1 MNMQQAF
8 NKAYLGVIKQGYIA
22 RDDYGTCAYRYQSGR
37 KLLKCGIGHLLAK
50 KDYNPEMERK
60 EVRILADR
68 ELLPPNLNRLPTEFL
83 ADLQDAHDNVS
94 PVSKTQME
102 DFKKNMRVVAD
113 KYDLTVPC

>member
-8 NKAYLGVIKQGYIA
+8 DKAYLGVIKQGCIA
-22 RDDYGTCAYRYQSGR
+22 RDDYGTCAYRYQSGK

-60 EVRILADR
+60 EVRMLADR
-68 ELLPPNLNRLPTEFL
+68 ELLPSNLNRLPTEFL
-83 ADLQDAHDNVS
+83 ADLQDAHDNVKLF
-94 PVSKTQME
+94 SKTQME

>member
-8 NKAYLGVIKQGYIA
+8 NKAYLGVLKQGRLA
-22 RDDYGTCAYRYQSGR
+22 WDDYGTCSYRYQDGR

-50 KDYNPEMERK
+50 KDYSPEMERK

-68 ELLPPNLNRLPTEFL
+68 ELLPPNLYRLPTEFL
-83 ADLQDAHDNVS
+83 VDLQDAHDNVKLF
-94 PVSKTQME
+94 SKTQME